1 MNALTGT
8 LCGVVLAYAGM
19 AALCLAMDRHHGQVF
34 KRREPSSGLRALLQS
49 AGATLLTA
57 ALWACLLAWGSG
69 VGWVVW
75 LGCLTAG
82 ALLTAGLWSAWP
94 RTAAA
99 LAVPG
104 SAVGLIALATALF

>member
-1 MNALTGT
+1 MSPWTAT

-19 AALCLAMDRHHGQVF
+19 AALCLAMDRHYGQVF

-57 ALWACLLAWGSG
+57 ALWASLLAWGSG

-82 ALLTAGLWSAWP
+82 ALLAAGLWSAWP

-104 SAVGLIALATALF
+104 AAGGWIVLASAFF

>member
-1 MNALTGT
+1 MNAWTGT

-34 KRREPSSGLRALLQS
+34 GGREPSSGLRAQLRV
-49 AGATLLTA
+49 AGAALLVA
-57 ALWACLLAWGSG
+57 ALSASLLAWGSG

-75 LGCLTAG
+75 LGCLSAG

-99 LAVPG
+99 VAVPG
-104 SAVGLIALATALF
+104 AAWGLVALAAAIF